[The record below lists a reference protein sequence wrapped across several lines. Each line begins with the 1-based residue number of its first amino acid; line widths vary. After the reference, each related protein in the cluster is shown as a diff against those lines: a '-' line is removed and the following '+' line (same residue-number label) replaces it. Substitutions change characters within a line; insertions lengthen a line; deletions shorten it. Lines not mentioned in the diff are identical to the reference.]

1 MFFHKLNEM
10 FISDRKPVFLLPRK
24 SRVCGKPFSRRYLAS
39 SVNASGPRLKVNSS
53 SSSKYPPFMRGFR
66 KVDQRIYYDKI
77 TQNCIKK
84 YLGNSRMLLLDLVLK
99 RYFPLANFTKNA
111 TLRQQAMDTCAKVQ
125 FHQLLSTDIFPSF
138 RIFRQM

>member
-1 MFFHKLNEM
+1 
-10 FISDRKPVFLLPRK
+10 
-24 SRVCGKPFSRRYLAS
+24 
-39 SVNASGPRLKVNSS
+39 
-53 SSSKYPPFMRGFR
+53 
-66 KVDQRIYYDKI
+66 
-77 TQNCIKK
+77 
-84 YLGNSRMLLLDLVLK
+84 MLLLDLVLK